1 MDAQVIL
8 IQLAI
13 IIVFAK
19 FFGLV
24 ARKLKAPQVVGEIVA
39 GLLIGP
45 SVLGWIGESNFL
57 AGMAEIGV
65 ILLMFSAGL
74 ETNIKQLKKTGVK
87 ATIIACA
94 GVFVPLVMGTIMF
107 MCFYGFS
114 KPGNEDFLKA
124 VFIGTILTATSV
136 SITVQALK
144 ELGKISDEVGTTILS
159 AAIIDDVIGILVLTV
174 VISFRDPSNSIGMV
188 LLKTALFFILSGI
201 VGYGI
206 YRVLRILD
214 KKHPH
219 TRRIPIIG
227 MALAFSLSY
236 IAEETFGV
244 ADITGAYV
252 AGIILS
258 SLDDSEYI
266 DRKMDINSYMLFGPV
281 FFASIGL
288 QTNIRTLDMSI
299 LAFSVAFVLV
309 GMISKIIG
317 CGLAGRAAGFK
328 GRNTLKIGV
337 GMMTRGEVALIVSQ
351 KGLAVGLMDSKYFT
365 SVILLIICSSI
376 LTPVLLKVLYSK
388 DKVSSNEVSSNEV
401 SSKEVGSKEVGSKEV
416 GSKEVGSNEVSS
428 K

>member
-1 MDAQVIL
+1 MDTREIL
-8 IQLAI
+8 MQLAI

-19 FFGLV
+19 FFGLC

-39 GLLIGP
+39 GLLLGP
-45 SVLGWIGESNFL
+45 SLLDWVRSSDFL

-74 ETNIKQLKKTGVK
+74 ETNIKQLKKTGLK

-94 GVFVPLVMGTIMF
+94 GVFVPLVFGTVLF
-107 MCFYGFS
+107 MSFYGFS
-114 KPGNEDFLKA
+114 APGTEDFLKA

-144 ELGKISDEVGTTILS
+144 ELGKISDEVGTTVLS
-159 AAIIDDVIGILVLTV
+159 AAIIDDVIGILVLTI
-174 VISFRDPSNSIGMV
+174 VISFKDPSNSIGGV
-188 LLKTALFFILSGI
+188 VLKTIVFFVLSLV
-201 VGYGI
+201 VGFGI
-206 YRVLRILD
+206 YKILKLVD

-227 MALAFSLSY
+227 LALAFSLSY
-236 IAEETFGV
+236 IAEEVFGV

-299 LAFSVAFVLV
+299 LLFSAAFVLV
-309 GMISKIIG
+309 GMLSKIIG
-317 CGLAGRAAGFK
+317 CGLAGRITGFK
-328 GRNTLKIGV
+328 RKNALKIGV

-351 KGLAVGLMDSKYFT
+351 KGLAVGLMDSKFFT

-376 LTPVLLKVLYSK
+376 LTPVLLKILYSEK
-388 DKVSSNEVSSNEV
+388 K
-401 SSKEVGSKEVGSKEV
+401 KA
-416 GSKEVGSNEVSS
+416 
-428 K
+428 